1 MNNKKLIV
9 NASLNTLGVLVYI
22 YLVSLILNNGDRIF
36 GKLASQIIGPMFFLL
51 LFVFSALITSWLI
64 LGKPILLYL
73 EGLKKESIRL
83 LFYNGLGLFVLM
95 VIGFIMLM
103 LTK

>member
-1 MNNKKLIV
+1 MNNKKLMI

-36 GKLASQIIGPMFFLL
+36 GKLDSQLIGPMFFLL

-64 LGKPILLYL
+64 LGRPILLYL
-73 EGLKKESIRL
+73 EGLKQESIRL